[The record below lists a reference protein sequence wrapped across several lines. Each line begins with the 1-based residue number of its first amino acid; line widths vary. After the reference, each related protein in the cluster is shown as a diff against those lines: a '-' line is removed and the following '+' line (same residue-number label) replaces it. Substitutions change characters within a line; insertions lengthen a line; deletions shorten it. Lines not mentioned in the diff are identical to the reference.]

1 MRESAYARHIHKE
14 RSTRSRLQTT
24 HFLTLSL
31 SPPRDVSTRLS
42 LSGYACF
49 CSLFSRVPF
58 VTYAMFLAQM
68 KMNEREELKVDYDVY
83 VRRVKALKAKANA
96 NAKDLSKN
104 EVKLDAA
111 TQKLNDSSTEV
122 YQLMMRQ
129 VSD

>member
-1 MRESAYARHIHKE
+1 
-14 RSTRSRLQTT
+14 
-24 HFLTLSL
+24 
-31 SPPRDVSTRLS
+31 
-42 LSGYACF
+42 
-49 CSLFSRVPF
+49 
-58 VTYAMFLAQM
+58 MFLAQM